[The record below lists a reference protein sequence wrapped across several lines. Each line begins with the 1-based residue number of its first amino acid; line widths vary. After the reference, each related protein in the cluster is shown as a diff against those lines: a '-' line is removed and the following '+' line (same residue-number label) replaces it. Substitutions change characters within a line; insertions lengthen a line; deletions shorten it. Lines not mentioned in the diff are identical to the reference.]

1 MSDHGPHAAAL
12 AHGRPAVLR
21 GASLWLPA
29 SHSWR
34 RLPLI
39 GLVMA
44 VVGLGGSLALGL
56 GSDEA
61 RHQLWHSWLVGALF
75 ALSIALGGLFFVLV
89 HHATS
94 AGWSVVVRR
103 IAENTMAT
111 LPFLALLFVPLLF
124 GMHDLFH
131 WSHAEAVAADH
142 LLAHKQPYLNVPF
155 FLIRTAAYFA
165 IWSGLALWFGRQSRL
180 QDTTGD
186 HELTRRMRRA
196 SPPGLLLFALT
207 VTFFAFDWLM
217 SLNPHWYSTI
227 FGLYFFAGS
236 VMAFFCFLGLAVIAG
251 QRAGL
256 LGDVVTPEHQHDIGK
271 LLFGFV
277 VFWVYMAFSQYLL
290 IWYANLPEE
299 TGFFAERFTGSWRAA
314 SIALAVGHFAVPF
327 FFLLPRAVKRNA
339 KALAAASLW
348 LLAVHLLDLYWLVMP
363 NLHPAGMAPSLLDAA
378 ALIGCCG
385 VFLAAFG
392 FVLKRQALVPLR
404 DPRLPESLTF
414 ENV

>member
-1 MSDHGPHAAAL
+1 MNDVHHSASSHSRPAAL
-12 AHGRPAVLR
+12 RA
-21 GASLWLPA
+21 ASLWLPA
-29 SHSWR
+29 GHSWR
-34 RLPLI
+34 RLPI
-39 GLVMA
+39 VGLVLA

-56 GSDEA
+56 SGSEEA

-75 ALSIALGGLFFVLV
+75 VLSLALGALFFVLV
-89 HHATS
+89 HHATQ

-111 LPFLALLFVPLLF
+111 LPFLALLFVPLLL
-124 GMHDLFH
+124 GRHDLFH
-131 WSHAEAVAADH
+131 WTHAEAVKLDP
-142 LLAHKQPYLNVPF
+142 LLQHKQPYLNETF
-155 FLIRTAAYFA
+155 FLIRTLAYFA
-165 IWSGLALWFGRQSRL
+165 IWSAMALWFGRQSRL
-180 QDTTGD
+180 QDATGD
-186 HELTRRMRRA
+186 HEITRRMRRA

-236 VMAFFCFLGLAVIAG
+236 AMGFFAFLALATIAG
-251 QRAGL
+251 RRAGL
-256 LGDVVTPEHQHDIGK
+256 LVDVLSAEHQHDIAK

-277 VFWVYMAFSQYLL
+277 VFWAYMAFSQYLL

-299 TGFFAERFTGSWRAA
+299 TGFFAERFAGSWRTA
-314 SIALAVGHFAVPF
+314 SVALALGHFVVPF
-327 FFLLPRAVKRNA
+327 FFLLPRTVKRSA
-339 KALAAASLW
+339 TALAAASVW
-348 LLAVHLLDLYWLVMP
+348 LLAMHLLDLYWLVMP
-363 NLHPAGMAPSLLDAA
+363 NLHPTGMVPSLLDAA

-392 FVLKRQALVPLR
+392 LALKRQALVPLR

-414 ENV
+414 ENI